1 MASIKY
7 SPTYQSAK
15 IVAPKIS
22 EHFLHHI
29 ALAHD
34 QEPQDI
40 ATIPKVNI
48 IEAIIDVCFWASFR
62 SEEGKYPRISLAFLS
77 PEQALHPVVFQE
89 KLTLNAYVLSKL
101 APGIE
106 GAGIHLGVWFQ
117 DGELFVW
124 GSTTYIPDYCFVL
137 DVSEPG
143 LLVIKHKRI
152 NGYGKFTN
160 VVILKGDEIKI
171 VNEESGILPDS
182 PQILKSLLGFT
193 APYLRNDTTNILIQL
208 AVFMRSHGRGGT
220 LLLTPSDD
228 EQWKQSLISPFRYQL
243 NPPFEGL
250 ANLILKDGSNISES
264 LWISKLK
271 KEVDH
276 IAGFTA
282 IDGATIMNDKYE
294 LLAFGV
300 KIGKREGNSS
310 VKKVAFIEPVIGGEA
325 SLIDI
330 AQLGG
335 TRHLSSAQFVY
346 DNHDCIALVA
356 SQDGHFT
363 VLSWSITMKCVQ
375 AHRIETLLF

>member
-1 MASIKY
+1 MQY
-7 SPTYQSAK
+7 SPKYQSAK
-15 IVAPKIS
+15 IVAPKIE

-29 ALAHD
+29 AMAGHKG
-34 QEPQDI
+34 EQDI
-40 ATIPKVNI
+40 ATIPRVNI

-106 GAGIHLGVWFQ
+106 GAGIHLGVWYQ
-117 DGELFVW
+117 DGELYVW

-171 VNEESGILPDS
+171 VNEDSGMLPDS

-193 APYLRNDTTNILIQL
+193 APYLRNDTANILIQL

-220 LLLTPSDD
+220 LLLTPSAD
-228 EQWKQSLISPFRYQL
+228 EQWKSSLIQPFHYQL

-250 ANLILKDGSNISES
+250 ANLILKDGANISES
-264 LWISKLK
+264 LWVSKLK
-271 KEVDH
+271 REVDH

-282 IDGATIMNDKYE
+282 IDGATIINDKYE

-363 VLSWSITMKCVQ
+363 VLSWSESMKCVQ